1 LTFKLNY
8 LKALSVEAAEQLA
21 FIPSEAA
28 HAFKQSK
35 CATYLRYAI
44 EKDTWHTYLNKAY
57 FCHQRT
63 CPVCSW
69 LRSVKWRIRI
79 FRGLPRLLVD
89 YPGHFFLF
97 LTLTVRNCH
106 FSELRSCVKSMQV
119 AWNRL
124 SCLPSFPAVGYLK
137 SLEVAR
143 PRDCFYSGHYLGRYG
158 SKQIRVCQ
166 QELRERGIW
175 HSKLWTDYFCEEV
188 HPHFHVLMLVR
199 PDYWTSGYIDHSQWV
214 SLWRRA
220 ARLEYDPAVDIRWV
234 KPDQL
239 NSGVLEV
246 SKYCLKSSD
255 MTDRLGCL
263 INRRLHGLKL
273 LHSGGVFAGYFSQ
286 KALDR
291 IDESLTLGDEYF
303 QDGVPLVYEW
313 NGSAYSMTQLAHLS
327 WEL

>member
-1 LTFKLNY
+1 LKLDY
-8 LKALSVEAAEQLA
+8 LKALSVEAAQQLSY
-21 FIPSEAA
+21 IPSEDA
-28 HAFKQSK
+28 HAFRQSK

-57 FCHQRT
+57 FCKQRT

-79 FRGLPRLLVD
+79 FRGLPRLLLD
-89 YPGHFFLF
+89 FPAFSFLF

-106 FSELRSCVKSMQV
+106 FSELRSCVGSMQQS
-119 AWNRL
+119 WKRL
-124 SCLPSFPAVGYLK
+124 ADLSSFPAVGYLK

-143 PRDCFYSGHYLGRYG
+143 PRDCFWSGHYLGRYG
-158 SKQIRVCQ
+158 SKQTRVFR
-166 QELRERGIW
+166 QELKQRGFSLGSW
-175 HSKLWTDYFCEEV
+175 SEYFCEEV
-188 HPHFHVLMLVR
+188 HPHFHVLMMVR
-199 PDYWTSGYIDHSQWV
+199 PDYWTSGYLDHSQWV

-220 ARLEYDPAVDIRWV
+220 ARLEYDPVVDIRWV
-234 KPDQL
+234 KSDQL

-273 LHSGGVFAGYFSQ
+273 LYSGGVFADYFSQ

-291 IDESLTLGDEYF
+291 VDESLTLGDEYE

-313 NGSAYSMTQLAHLS
+313 NGSAYSMTQLAHLF
-327 WEL
+327 WKL